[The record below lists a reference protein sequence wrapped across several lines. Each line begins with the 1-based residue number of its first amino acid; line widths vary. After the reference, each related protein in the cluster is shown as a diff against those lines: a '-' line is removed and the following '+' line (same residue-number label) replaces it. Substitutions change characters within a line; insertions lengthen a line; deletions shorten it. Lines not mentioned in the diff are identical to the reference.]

1 MVAVELDPLH
11 LETTGVVAIDA
22 QIAIG
27 PPQSRG
33 VGHRFAIRPYPKE
46 LEQPLAWQGRHLLLR
61 PIRPEDETLLG
72 ELLNSLAPEDSRMRF
87 FDSIRNLPRVR
98 LARFA
103 QIDYDR
109 EMALV
114 AIETGDGGGE
124 RVLGEVRA
132 VSEPGNAFADF
143 AIVVASEI
151 KGMGLGATLLQSLI
165 RYCRNEGIGELRGE
179 TLDGNLRMQGLAR
192 KLGFV
197 LSSGADRG
205 TVDLRL
211 ALGSRAGS

>member
-1 MVAVELDPLH
+1 LPYVRTPRSWSSQ
-11 LETTGVVAIDA
+11 LE
-22 QIAIG
+22 
-27 PPQSRG
+27 
-33 VGHRFAIRPYPKE
+33 
-46 LEQPLAWQGRHLLLR
+46 WQGRHLLLR
-61 PIRPEDETLLG
+61 PIRPDDETLLG

-114 AIETGDGGGE
+114 AIEKGADGGE

-132 VSEPGNAFADF
+132 VSEPGNAVADF
-143 AIVVASEI
+143 AIVVASDI
-151 KGMGLGATLLQSLI
+151 KGMGLGAALLLSLI
-165 RYCRNEGIGELRGE
+165 RYCRNEGIGELRAE

-197 LSSGADRG
+197 LRSGSDRG
-205 TVDLRL
+205 TIDLRL
-211 ALGSRAGS
+211 ALGSSAGA